1 MNFKQFEYVLAV
13 SRHRH
18 FGKAAEECD
27 VTQATLSE
35 MIKRLED
42 ELGYPLFDRS
52 SYPIKTTEEGIVFA
66 EKAREMLKL
75 RRQLMITKPLE
86 GGPLRGSLKIGIIPT
101 VSSRLIPMVMRT
113 FMEAHPKLKVSV
125 EEIPTEEILRRLST
139 DRLDLG
145 IVSTPLPKGSMEI
158 EEEILYYEAMLVYGL
173 AASDKEYIN
182 RNELKKSEVWLLEDK
197 HCFRNQSMN
206 VCGIGKKQKGFNHFD
221 FKGNSFESLINLSDE
236 FGGYTL
242 IPELFVETLSKDRKS
257 RVRKINKPTP
267 VREVS
272 LISAKP
278 LIKKKAM
285 KSLADHIRKIIN
297 PRLLS
302 SKLPNKELDIIEM

>member
-13 SRHRH
+13 ARQRH
-18 FGKAAEECD
+18 FGKAADECE

-42 ELGYPLFDRS
+42 ELGYLLFDRS
-52 SYPIKTTEEGIVFA
+52 SYPIRPTEEGLAFT

-75 RRQLMITKPLE
+75 RRQLMINQPMKDAT
-86 GGPLRGSLKIGIIPT
+86 LRGNLKIGIIPT
-101 VSSRLIPMVMRT
+101 VSSRLIPQVMKE
-113 FMEAHPKLKVSV
+113 FMESHPKLKVSM

-158 EEEILYYEAMLVYGL
+158 EEEILYYESMLVYGL
-173 AASDKEYIN
+173 DQSSDNEID
-182 RNELKKSEVWLLEDK
+182 RNELKQADVWLLEDK

-206 VCGIGKKQKGFNHFD
+206 VCGIGKKKKGFNMLD

-242 IPELFVETLSKDRKS
+242 IPELFAQTLSKDRKS
-257 RVRKINKPTP
+257 RVRQISKPTP

-278 LIKKKAM
+278 IIKKQAM
-285 KSLADHIRKIIN
+285 QSLAKHIKSLIEPQLI
-297 PRLLS
+297 S